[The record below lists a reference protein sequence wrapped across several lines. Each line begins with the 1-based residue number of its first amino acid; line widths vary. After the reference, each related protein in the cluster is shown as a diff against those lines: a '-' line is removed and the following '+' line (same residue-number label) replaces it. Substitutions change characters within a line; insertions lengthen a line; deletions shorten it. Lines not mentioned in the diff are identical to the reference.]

1 MIFLLKSSNSYLE
14 LIQDG
19 FIDGEF
25 VAIYPAADSLL
36 DTNRKFPNNLGN
48 VVIVDWTSFRLRNDE
63 NIDTIGESLVYTNY
77 S

>member
-19 FIDGEF
+19 IIDGEF

-63 NIDTIGESLVYTNY
+63 NIDTIGESLVNTNY